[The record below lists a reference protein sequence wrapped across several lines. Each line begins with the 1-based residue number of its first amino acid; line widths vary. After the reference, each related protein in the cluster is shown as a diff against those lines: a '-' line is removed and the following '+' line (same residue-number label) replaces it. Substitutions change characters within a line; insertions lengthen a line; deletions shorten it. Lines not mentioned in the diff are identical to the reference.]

1 MSSNLDWE
9 HISQTDIINTKK
21 HLEID
26 QEKLKSSFDRLERS
40 LDEELAKLSSKV
52 IPEISFHQLAKNN
65 GIFGDDIE
73 AAVKKHGV
81 LIIRNV
87 FDPDYAIRLYNDLS
101 QYLMQNGENPSQH
114 GSTWYSVY
122 WSKEQVLSRSLKVVD
137 TTLERHSNPKFNF
150 GFKSSTLN
158 ISWGNI
164 HRSQCFNQILT

>member
-1 MSSNLDWE
+1 M
-9 HISQTDIINTKK
+9 
-21 HLEID
+21 
-26 QEKLKSSFDRLERS
+26 
-40 LDEELAKLSSKV
+40 SSKV

-101 QYLMQNGENPSQH
+101 QYLMQNVENPSQH

-122 WSKEQVLSRSLKVVD
+122 WSKEQVLSTVF
-137 TTLERHSNPKFNF
+137 P
-150 GFKSSTLN
+150 
-158 ISWGNI
+158 
-164 HRSQCFNQILT
+164 

>member
-73 AAVKKHGV
+73 AAVK
-81 LIIRNV
+81 NMV
-87 FDPDYAIRLYNDLS
+87 F
-101 QYLMQNGENPSQH
+101 
-114 GSTWYSVY
+114 
-122 WSKEQVLSRSLKVVD
+122 
-137 TTLERHSNPKFNF
+137 
-150 GFKSSTLN
+150 
-158 ISWGNI
+158 
-164 HRSQCFNQILT
+164 